1 MHAVY
6 CIILYIINDY
16 ACLQI
21 MTLRIDEVVTPLLS
35 PSVSPSDDNEEEVL
49 SPENEVFFMKMD
61 IENSEPYALLG
72 MQSLLLEGRIRHIAI
87 EAITPLLLPM

>member
-1 MHAVY
+1 MV
-6 CIILYIINDY
+6 IN
-16 ACLQI
+16 LQI
-21 MTLRIDEVVTPLLS
+21 TTLRIEEVVKPLLS
-35 PSVSPSDDNEEEVL
+35 SSPSPVNDEQVL